1 MKWPKQLVENELW
14 KGLESRNPPVSMASF
29 AADKFKDCY
38 FTSFKCRLIVN
49 QMRIIQ
55 NILKSTF
62 LTRKVA

>member
-1 MKWPKQLVENELW
+1 MSLAV
-14 KGLESRNPPVSMASF
+14 F

-49 QMRIIQ
+49 QMKIIQ

-62 LTRKVA
+62 LTPRVP